1 MPSEDTT
8 ILEFNQCHESDKI
21 LFITYANFE
30 CLMDVKAIMTTKVTE
45 HQVFQ
50 CLQYRHLNIQKI
62 SMIYK
67 VVKVAWKSCMNP

>member
-30 CLMDVKAIMTTKVTE
+30 CLIDVKAILTRKVTE
-45 HQVFQ
+45 H
-50 CLQYRHLNIQKI
+50 
-62 SMIYK
+62 
-67 VVKVAWKSCMNP
+67 